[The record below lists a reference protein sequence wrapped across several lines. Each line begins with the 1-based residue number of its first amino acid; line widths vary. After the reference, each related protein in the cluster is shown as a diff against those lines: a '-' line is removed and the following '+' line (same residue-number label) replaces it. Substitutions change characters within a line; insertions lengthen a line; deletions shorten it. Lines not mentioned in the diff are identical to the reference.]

1 MKNLVYLLLITLLA
15 SCSSKDYFIAPEY
28 ADKKIKR
35 ASLIIPTVKE
45 FKITQ
50 DKYLFTEDELNT
62 INRKFIETIGSKLI
76 NDIGES
82 STFQK
87 IDFVE
92 IENRFSKEKTKL
104 NYTKGETIHFDLPTK
119 PLNFSDKEKQ
129 EIYILF
135 FDHLALAIYKKQ
147 RETSDPAKHYTASA
161 PAPTET
167 RLTPAKLTDQV
178 FSCEIKYAIYDNQRG
193 QPVSYG
199 IKSFEERISENSD
212 LDKLVAKFVE
222 KIAAFVIKDTPF
234 EK

>member
-50 DKYLFTEDELNT
+50 DEYLFTEDELNT
-62 INRKFIETIGSKLI
+62 INRKFVETIGSKLI

-178 FSCEIKYAIYDNQRG
+178 FSCEIKFAIYDNQRG

>member
-1 MKNLVYLLLITLLA
+1 MKILVYLLLITLFV
-15 SCSSKDYFIAPEY
+15 SCSSKDYFISQEY
-28 ADKKIKR
+28 SGKKIEK

-45 FKITQ
+45 FKIRQ
-50 DKYLFTEDELNT
+50 DENLFTEDELAA
-62 INRKFIETIGSKLI
+62 INRKFVESIGSNLI
-76 NDIGES
+76 NELAEN
-82 STFQK
+82 STLQK

-104 NYTKGETIHFDLPTK
+104 NFTNGETIHFDLPTN
-119 PLNFSDKEKQ
+119 PLNFPEKEKQ

-135 FDHLALAIYKKQ
+135 FDHLSLAVYKKQ
-147 RETSDPAKHYTASA
+147 RETSDPAKHYTAST
-161 PAPTET
+161 PAPTEA

-178 FSCEIKYAIYDNQRG
+178 FSCEIKYAIYDNQFG

-199 IKSFEERISENSD
+199 MKSFEERISENSD
-212 LDKLVAKFVE
+212 LDKIVAKFVE

>member
-50 DKYLFTEDELNT
+50 DEYLFTEDELNT
-62 INRKFIETIGSKLI
+62 INRKFVETIGSKLI

-119 PLNFSDKEKQ
+119 PLNFSDIEKQ

-147 RETSDPAKHYTASA
+147 RETSDPAKHYTAST